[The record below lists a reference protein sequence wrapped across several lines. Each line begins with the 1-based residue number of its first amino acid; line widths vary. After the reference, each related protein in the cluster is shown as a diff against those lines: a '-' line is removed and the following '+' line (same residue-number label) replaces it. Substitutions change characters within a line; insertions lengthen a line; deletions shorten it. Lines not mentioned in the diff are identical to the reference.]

1 MVPNLP
7 GRPRC
12 SSSDVVQTDRTT
24 QPCTAA
30 GTQGLAWGWALAPH
44 LYFGALV
51 ACSGCHHM
59 ASKRTRILPECLHSI
74 PPHAQTGWNPA
85 LPRSVGILSLTL
97 VQAGFPP
104 MDTQFLPDVCA
115 REHMYVYT
123 SFTVHSTY
131 RKTSSLLNAFLWSHI
146 ALNWTLTI
154 TDSFLWLG
162 VKEPFL
168 LLRSAI
174 TIRLGGRGNEQRS
187 TLCTFQPPA
196 IVKSTL
202 LQTEWQQG
210 TGWEAGV
217 TCQEHQP
224 SRSCS
229 LTQTSTP
236 PSQLPVATKLKEILH
251 SYHSTLES
259 LINTFMANQELIF
272 SCQCFGHSSPKSV
285 PQRRTPF
292 QVRRHGWLGLGCFW
306 VTQTPKLNYGVSLE
320 N

>member
-1 MVPNLP
+1 M
-7 GRPRC
+7 
-12 SSSDVVQTDRTT
+12 
-24 QPCTAA
+24 
-30 GTQGLAWGWALAPH
+30 
-44 LYFGALV
+44 
-51 ACSGCHHM
+51 
-59 ASKRTRILPECLHSI
+59 
-74 PPHAQTGWNPA
+74 
-85 LPRSVGILSLTL
+85 
-97 VQAGFPP
+97 
-104 MDTQFLPDVCA
+104 
-115 REHMYVYT
+115 
-123 SFTVHSTY
+123 
-131 RKTSSLLNAFLWSHI
+131 
-146 ALNWTLTI
+146 
-154 TDSFLWLG
+154 
-162 VKEPFL
+162 

-229 LTQTSTP
+229 SIQTSTP

-259 LINTFMANQELIF
+259 LTNTFMANQELIF
-272 SCQCFGHSSPKSV
+272 SCQYFGHSSPKSV
-285 PQRRTPF
+285 PQWRTPF

-306 VTQTPKLNYGVSLE
+306 VTQTPKFNYGVPLE